1 MLATPLPMQVRPLIG
16 RARDV
21 DSVRA
26 LLLDERARLVTLV
39 GPGGVGKTRLALAVA
54 DRLVDDFADGV
65 RFVDLAPVRNPGL
78 VVPTIAEVLG
88 VRETPTLP
96 PAEALVAALRD
107 ASLLLV
113 LDNCEQVVGAA
124 PRLAALLAEC
134 PGLFLLASS
143 REPLGL
149 SWEQLF
155 QVEPLGLPTTGS
167 ARPEEVERAPAAA
180 LFVQHARAVRPGFSV
195 SSGNAA
201 AVAEICRRLDGLPL
215 AIELAGARARVMS
228 ADAMLLQL
236 QQRPL
241 QLLSG
246 GARDAPPRHRT
257 LRDAIAW
264 SYELL
269 EPGQQAM
276 FRRLAVCVGG
286 CTLEAVEALAGDVGG
301 SDALE
306 ALVDKHLVRPLDQDD
321 GDVRVQLLETIRE
334 FGREQLEA
342 AGELD
347 DAHTRHAT
355 YLVELAERAA
365 PALYG
370 HEQQIWIQRLAR
382 EHDNIRAALDWCA
395 AADDPQVLELG
406 LRLGGALWLFWRVRG
421 FVREGR
427 ARLARLLARDGEASV
442 ARARALYAA
451 GYLAF
456 AQGAADAARP
466 LLERSLAMARETRDL
481 WSQGYALQGL
491 GHAELLSGNFA
502 QANAL
507 YEERLAVAQSN
518 ADDYG
523 VAQALNALG
532 EVARCLDDPDRARPL
547 YEQSLAVR
555 RRLGDTRG
563 VGMGLANVGHMALAA
578 GDPAR
583 ARDSFVEAFELAR
596 GLGNLYGA
604 AVSLSGL
611 AGLAVANGDRDRA
624 ARLLGA
630 AEAALEAVGSSLE
643 PPDRMAHERTSGEL
657 GPESDAARV
666 EGRTLSVQELAELV
680 HATPA
685 RTERAESPAGHM
697 ALLSPR
703 EWEVAA
709 LIARGQTS
717 QDIAEALVI
726 TKRTAD
732 THAAHIRD
740 KLGLRSRAEIAA
752 WVTSVTKP

>member
-1 MLATPLPMQVRPLIG
+1 
-16 RARDV
+16 
-21 DSVRA
+21 
-26 LLLDERARLVTLV
+26 
-39 GPGGVGKTRLALAVA
+39 
-54 DRLVDDFADGV
+54 
-65 RFVDLAPVRNPGL
+65 
-78 VVPTIAEVLG
+78 
-88 VRETPTLP
+88 
-96 PAEALVAALRD
+96 LRD
-107 ASLLLV
+107 AALLLV

-124 PRLAALLAEC
+124 PRLVELLAEC
-134 PGLFLLASS
+134 RGLFLLASS
-143 REPLGL
+143 RQPLGL

-155 QVEPLGLPTTGS
+155 QVQPLGLPT
-167 ARPEEVERAPAAA
+167 ARDAPPEEIERAPAAA
-180 LFVQHARAVRPGFSV
+180 LFAQHARAVRPGFRVNPS
-195 SSGNAA
+195 NAA
-201 AVAEICRRLDGLPL
+201 AIAEICRRLDGLPL

-228 ADAMLLQL
+228 AEAMLQQL

-241 QLLSG
+241 HLLSG
-246 GARDAPPRHRT
+246 GARDAPQRHRT

-269 EPGQQAM
+269 EPAQQAM

-286 CTLEAVEALAGDVGG
+286 CTLEAAEALAAGVGAA
-301 SDALE
+301 DALE
-306 ALVDKHLVRPLDQDD
+306 ALVDKHLVRTPDQED

-334 FGREQLEA
+334 FGLEQLEK

-347 DAHTRHAT
+347 AARTRHAG

-365 PALYG
+365 PRLYG
-370 HEQQIWIQRLAR
+370 GEQQAWIQRLAR

-395 AADDPQVLELG
+395 AADDPRVLELG

-427 ARLARLLARDGEASV
+427 ARLGRLLAREGEASV

-491 GHAELLSGNFA
+491 GHAELLSGNFER
-502 QANAL
+502 ANAL
-507 YEERLAVAQSN
+507 YEERLAVAQAN

-532 EVARCLDDPDRARPL
+532 EVARCLDEPDRARPL

-555 RRLGDTRG
+555 RRLGDIRG
-563 VGMGLANVGHMALAA
+563 VGMGLANVGHVALAA
-578 GDPAR
+578 GDVASAR
-583 ARDSFVEAFELAR
+583 RAFVEALGLAR
-596 GLGNLYGA
+596 DLDNLYAA

-611 AGLAVANGDRDRA
+611 AGLALANGDRARA

-630 AEAALEAVGSSLE
+630 AEAGLEAVGSSLE
-643 PPDRMAHERTSGEL
+643 PPDRMAHERTSAAL
-657 GPESDAARV
+657 GPEFDALRR
-666 EGRTLSVQELAELV
+666 EGRALSVQDIAALV
-680 HATPA
+680 HEDAAPVRVA
-685 RTERAESPAGHM
+685 PAESLSVEM

-703 EWEVAA
+703 EREVAA

-717 QDIAEALVI
+717 QDIAAALVI
-726 TKRTAD
+726 TRRTAD

-752 WVTSVTKP
+752 WATRHGLV